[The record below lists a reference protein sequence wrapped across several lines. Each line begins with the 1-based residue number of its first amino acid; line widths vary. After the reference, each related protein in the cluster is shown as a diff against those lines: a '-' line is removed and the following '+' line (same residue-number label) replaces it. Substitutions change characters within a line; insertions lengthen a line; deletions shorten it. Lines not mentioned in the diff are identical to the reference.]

1 MEEFVG
7 KHWHRFITRRAQD
20 HHPEAAVRLEEI
32 RAPLALLFRAFG
44 GDGGLKIEA
53 ARPEEHGARRSLLQR
68 LAGTGKHA
76 ALAWRDAE
84 TLRLPAEIDLYPH
97 RELNRDLYYWLA
109 ALAAIE
115 PRENGDWFR
124 ANQQRTLAVLTR
136 FPGLRARYQRLVAA
150 ELSHRPD
157 PASLPVDEA
166 HQETAIQQALTQP
179 GSVNVLPSGARPPQP
194 LYLWLHPNPP
204 HTTSIAQTTND
215 DANHNEPNH
224 PGKRK
229 EAEQPH
235 RYRAEQTE
243 MPDGKDGLITMRW
256 ENIFSW
262 AEYLKV
268 HRATDEDDDENAA
281 DTARDMDVITVARDQ
296 QSSATRLRLDLDL
309 PSAAYD
315 DIPLAGA
322 ITVPEW
328 DWRKQQ
334 LLPDH
339 CRIQPMLPRDSRPQP
354 LPAALQRTARKLRG
368 QFAALAQQRVWLRNQ
383 PEGCELDLS
392 AYLDHFIARKTCA
405 HAKDAG
411 LYRDLRRNQRDLA
424 TLLLADLS
432 LSTDAAV
439 NNEQRIIDV
448 IRDSLLL
455 FAEALHACGDRHA
468 IYGFSSRRREQ
479 VRFYH
484 LKTFSEKLDN
494 DVRGR
499 MQAIRPGYYTRM
511 GAAIRHAST
520 LLHQQP
526 AHQRLLLILTDG
538 KPNDLDC
545 YEGRYGV
552 EDTRMALR
560 EARAQGLIPFCI
572 TIDRQADDYLPHI
585 FGRNAYA
592 VIHRPEELPQR
603 LLALYTCLSAG

>member
-20 HHPEAAVRLEEI
+20 RYPEAVVNLDEI
-32 RAPLALLFRAFG
+32 RQPLALLFRAFG

-68 LAGTGKHA
+68 LAGSGKHA

-84 TLRLPAEIDLYPH
+84 TLRLPAEIDLYPR
-97 RELNRDLYYWLA
+97 RELNRDLYFWLA
-109 ALAAIE
+109 ALAAIDS
-115 PRENGDWFR
+115 RDGGDWFR
-124 ANQQRTLAVLTR
+124 ANQQRTLSVLTQ
-136 FPGLRARYQRLVAA
+136 FPGLRARYQRLIAA
-150 ELSHRPD
+150 ELSRRPD
-157 PASLPVDEA
+157 PSTLPKDEA
-166 HQETAIQQALTQP
+166 HQESAIQQALKQP
-179 GSVNVLPSGARPPQP
+179 GGVDVLPNCVHPPQP
-194 LYLWLHPNPP
+194 IYLWLHPNPP
-204 HTTSIAQTTND
+204 RATSATHADSND
-215 DANHNEPNH
+215 SNHDEADNT
-224 PGKRK
+224 GKRK

-268 HRATDEDDDENAA
+268 HRATEEDEDDNAA

-296 QSSATRLRLDLDL
+296 QSSASRLRLDLDL
-309 PSAAYD
+309 PSAQYD
-315 DIPLAGA
+315 DIPLSGA

-334 LLPDH
+334 LLPDR
-339 CRIQPMLPRDSRPQP
+339 CRIQPMLPRGSHPQP
-354 LPAALQRTARKLRG
+354 LPPTLQRTARKLRG
-368 QFAALAQQRVWLRNQ
+368 QFAALARQRIWLRNQ

-392 AYLDHFIARKTCA
+392 AYLDHVIDRQTGA
-405 HAKDAG
+405 HAKDGG
-411 LYRDLRRNQRDLA
+411 LYRDLRQNQRDLA

-432 LSTDAAV
+432 LSTDAAI
-439 NNEQRIIDV
+439 NNEQRVIDA

-455 FAEALHACGDRHA
+455 FAEALNACGDRHA

-484 LKTFSEKLDN
+484 LKSFTEHLN
-494 DVRGR
+494 DDIRGR
-499 MQAIRPGYYTRM
+499 IQAIRPGYYTRM
-511 GAAIRHAST
+511 GAAIRHASA
-520 LLHQQP
+520 LLGNQA

-538 KPNDLDC
+538 KPNDLDR

-552 EDTRMALR
+552 EDTRMALN

-572 TIDRQADDYLPHI
+572 TIDRQADDYLPHL
-585 FGRNAYA
+585 FGRHGYT
-592 VIHRPEELPQR
+592 VIHRPQELPSR
-603 LLALYTCLSAG
+603 LLALYTQLSSV

>member
-7 KHWHRFITRRAQD
+7 KHWHRFITRRAQER
-20 HHPEAAVRLEEI
+20 HPEAVVNLEAI
-32 RAPLALLFRAFG
+32 RKPLALWFRAFG

-53 ARPEEHGARRSLLQR
+53 ARPEEHGARRGWLQR
-68 LAGTGKHA
+68 LAGSGKHA
-76 ALAWRDAE
+76 ALAWRDEA
-84 TLRLPAEIDLYPH
+84 TLRLPAELDWYPR
-97 RELNRDLYYWLA
+97 RELNRDLYFWLA

-115 PRENGDWFR
+115 PRENDDWFR
-124 ANQQRTLAVLTR
+124 ANQQRTLAVLKQ
-136 FPGLRARYQRLVAA
+136 FPGLRARYQRLLAA
-150 ELSHRPD
+150 ELARRPD
-157 PASLPVDEA
+157 PATLPAAEA
-166 HQETAIQQALTQP
+166 RQEAALQRALKQP
-179 GSVNVLPSGARPPQP
+179 GSVALLPGCEHPPQP
-194 LYLWLHPNPP
+194 LYLWLHPHPP
-204 HTTSIAQTTND
+204 HAATAAPTIGND
-215 DANHNEPNH
+215 ASHDEPDH
-224 PGKRK
+224 PGQRK

-235 RYRAEQTE
+235 RYRAEQTA

-268 HRATDEDDDENAA
+268 HRATEEDDDDNAG

-309 PSAAYD
+309 PSAEYD
-315 DIPLAGA
+315 DLPLAGA

-328 DWRKQQ
+328 DWRKQR

-354 LPAALQRTARKLRG
+354 LPAALQATARKLRG
-368 QFAALAQQRVWLRNQ
+368 QFAALAQQRIWLRHQ
-383 PEGCELDLS
+383 PEGCEVDMG
-392 AYLDHFIARKTCA
+392 AYLDHFIARKTGA
-405 HAKDAG
+405 HAKDTG
-411 LYRDLRRNQRDLA
+411 LYRDLRQHQRDLA

-432 LSTDAAV
+432 LSTDAAI
-439 NNEQRIIDV
+439 NNEQRVIDA

-455 FAEALHACGDRHA
+455 FTEALHACGDRHS

-484 LKTFSEKLDN
+484 LKSFRERLN
-494 DVRGR
+494 DEIRGR
-499 MQAIRPGYYTRM
+499 VQAIRPGYYTRM
-511 GAAIRHAST
+511 GAAIRHASA
-520 LLHQQP
+520 LLAQQT

-552 EDTRMALR
+552 EDTRMAIR

-572 TIDRQADDYLPHI
+572 TIDRKADDYLPHL
-585 FGRNAYA
+585 FGRTGYA
-592 VIHRPEELPQR
+592 LIHRPAELPQR
-603 LLALYTCLSAG
+603 LLALYTRLSST